1 MKKRLL
7 ALPLILCI
15 LAITTVYAD
24 DFTWTDAVFS
34 RWYDLKPGQSKPV
47 ALGWYNFTV
56 YSGNYVIYNL
66 SPNFVTLYVRFW
78 HGWAQSVMQYEGPG
92 PKPVLSG
99 YGEAVAWFQDAFVSS
114 INTTYPDTRQDPPLG
129 PNKYLY
135 ETIKRSYVNSTY
147 YDKNYYYQYAS
158 VQYFELIPPRH
169 DYAYFTGQV
178 TNPNATAPQ
187 SAQVYVASLTSE
199 FYSYSGTGGGSSK
212 IPTKLSLIAVNTGG
226 DNINVIARLTDNNGN
241 PLFNKTIYFNRSIDN
256 VHWIRLGNATT
267 DPLGYAIIRDKGNY
281 TIYYTA
287 WFPGDSL
294 FLPSSA
300 TTTYYVGPVK
310 YTVSI
315 AVLNQA
321 EATNFTASI
330 QGSYMDYVQGR
341 PVWRPYM
348 ASLHSLY
355 NSSFSVTAR
364 IINATMLTT
373 SIQGYITDKLV
384 DYMPKQTLTPRS
396 GYVTAGYGK
405 YLTGPYLVKFHLW
418 IVPAPTY
425 GFPWFNYYGRT
436 TSGQWPRLPVALTNV
451 GYDYYGK
458 SFQYLNNQQPYI
470 LAYTFSNAQ
479 IEWWIY
485 NASQTSLVFD
495 HWQVVYYDG
504 LGKHV
509 LNITDPTL
517 SFPAPPGIDPNM
529 GITITAYFVAKTG
542 NPTITINV
550 GTMYLPGEGIATPWL
565 ENTSGWSWNGTWT
578 LSVMELYRVNEH
590 IAMVLT
596 DGSNVKVIDLT
607 NGTSIKV
614 YLPSGW
620 KNNKYV
626 KAMGQVKITQIPNDK
641 NTLTSMFPSVT
652 INGQT
657 WYLVALAAWNPYKQ
671 FSGGYDT
678 SCWLANGTTLAVYNL
693 TYTYTFK
700 NGTRVVFKE
709 LVVVSSLKVA
719 VSPRYGYVNLKQS
732 LLLQITVKWKYL
744 PPAKTGIQPNPPSSI
759 IGVAVIGTRVY
770 NGTLIDANATSKT
783 FLVKITDDTWTL
795 YSKGVNSIVAS
806 AYWLSS
812 MGTPEGPVAQQ
823 DPAQLNIVYVMPHID
838 SISEGQSLMATISI
852 LDVRTNQPYSANI
865 YIELRDNRAYSV
877 VATYGPYYVPG
888 QATVT
893 IDMPNTKQYVLAI
906 YALPI
911 PQKDKLVVPIP
922 AVYPPRA

>member
-24 DFTWTDAVFS
+24 DFTWMDAVFS
-34 RWYDLKPGQSKPV
+34 RWYNLDPGQSKSLV
-47 ALGWYNFTV
+47 LGWYNFTV

-78 HGWAQSVMQYEGPG
+78 HGWAQGVLQYEGPG
-92 PKPVLSG
+92 PRPVLSG
-99 YGEAVAWFQDAFVSS
+99 YGGAVAWFHDAFVSS
-114 INTTYPDTRQDPPLG
+114 INTTYPDTRQWSPLG

-158 VQYFELIPPRH
+158 VQYFELIPPQH
-169 DYAYFTGQV
+169 DYAYFDGQV

-187 SAQVYVASLTSE
+187 RAQVYVASLTSE
-199 FYSYSGTGGGSSK
+199 FYSYSGTGGGGSK
-212 IPTKLSLIAVNTGG
+212 IPTMLSLIAVNTGG

-256 VHWIRLGNATT
+256 VHWISLGNATT

-281 TIYYTA
+281 TIYYKA
-287 WFPGDSL
+287 QFPGDSL

-310 YTVSI
+310 YTVNI
-315 AVLNQA
+315 AVLNQV
-321 EATNFTASI
+321 EAANFTVNM
-330 QGSYMDYVQGR
+330 QGSYMNYEQGR

-355 NSSFSVTAR
+355 NTSFSVTAR
-364 IINATMLTT
+364 TLNATVLTT

-384 DYMPKQTLTPRS
+384 DYKPTQTVTPQT
-396 GYVTAGYGK
+396 GYITTGYGK

-418 IVPAPTY
+418 IVPAPY
-425 GFPWFNYYGRT
+425 GGINYYGRT
-436 TSGQWPRLPVALTNV
+436 TSGQWITLPVALTNV
-451 GYDYYGK
+451 GYNYYGK

-470 LAYTFSNAQ
+470 LAYTFQNAR

-485 NASQTSLVFD
+485 NASETVYTFS

-509 LNITDPTL
+509 LNITDPML
-517 SFPAPPGIDPNM
+517 SFPAPPGIDPNN

-550 GTMYLPGEGIATPWL
+550 GTMYLPGEGISTPWL
-565 ENTSGWSWNGTWT
+565 ENMSGWSWNGTWLLNVT
-578 LSVMELYRVNEH
+578 ELYRVNEH

-596 DGSNVKVIDLT
+596 DGSNVRVVDLP

-614 YLPSGW
+614 YLPAGW

-626 KAMGQVKITQIPNDK
+626 KSMGQAKVTQIPPDK
-641 NTLTSMFPSVT
+641 DTLAGTFPAVNVS
-652 INGQT
+652 GQT

-671 FSGGYDT
+671 PSGYDA
-678 SCWLANGTTLAVYNL
+678 SCWLSNDTTLAVYNL

-709 LVVVSSLKVA
+709 PVVVSTLKTSAMPIHSYGNMKQPLSLQV
-719 VSPRYGYVNLKQS
+719 
-732 LLLQITVKWKYL
+732 TVKWKYL
-744 PPAKTGIQPNPPSSI
+744 PPARTGIQPQPPSSI
-759 IGVAVIGTRVY
+759 VGVVVIGNRVY
-770 NGTLIDANATSKT
+770 NGTLIEANATSKT
-783 FLVKITDDTWTL
+783 FSVTITDDTWTL
-795 YSKGVNSIVAS
+795 YSQGVTSLTAS

-812 MGTPEGPVAQQ
+812 MGTPEGPVALQ
-823 DPAQLNIVYVMPHID
+823 DPAQLNIVYVML
-838 SISEGQSLMATISI
+838 SFVYTIQRNFDESK
-852 LDVRTNQPYSANI
+852 I
-865 YIELRDNRAYSV
+865 YVDN
-877 VATYGPYYVPG
+877 P
-888 QATVT
+888 
-893 IDMPNTKQYVLAI
+893 
-906 YALPI
+906 
-911 PQKDKLVVPIP
+911 
-922 AVYPPRA
+922 